1 MPALGEIFKTTEEVR
16 QFKNTSNGILQRLIE
31 MKSSLF
37 GQIKTMDNNK
47 FSDIQ
52 KSVQQV
58 TVLVKE
64 MIDNKKRALISDY
77 SIATDVV
84 NKI

>member
-47 FSDIQ
+47 FSDI
-52 KSVQQV
+52 
-58 TVLVKE
+58 
-64 MIDNKKRALISDY
+64 
-77 SIATDVV
+77 
-84 NKI
+84 